1 MYRKIDNM
9 IDLRAFCLEQAV
21 KLKSAKPDAFISV
34 RELAEIYVDFVLG
47 DSKLPNIPIE
57 PSEVLNDTMMEITEH
72 KEENNL

>member
-21 KLKSAKPDAFISV
+21 KLKSSKPDAFISV

-47 DSKLPNIPIE
+47 DSKLPNTPIE
-57 PSEVLNDTMMEITEH
+57 PSEVLNDTMMEIIEH